1 MQVKTL
7 HGQFNFR
14 LQRYRQGKDN
24 FTYFELTDQLG
35 QGYTTPRLKEYSAYY
50 SNRMSYVDVEQLLQR
65 NQGKKVLSDQGIW
78 GIVTEQAEVVSEQIT
93 QEVNEI
99 LAGHESGT
107 LRVNSEVD
115 IYDSHQEEILIF
127 DDGIQ
132 VKGQRRN
139 RHPRRRESTTKDLS
153 SEECNK
159 TPRVNTDVV
168 MLQKSTGGFEYII
181 APLANQEKTRP
192 RLVDVIKA
200 KVIQEYGERD
210 SPLNMVAIT
219 DGARNIR
226 LRLLSIFVN
235 AIVIILDWYHLSKKI
250 RELMSMIAYNKQ
262 EKSEHLRFLFS
273 HLWRGKTE
281 VTIDYLQHQVRSR
294 NQEKLE
300 ELIKYLQKHQH
311 EIIDYE
317 RRQKVGKTIGSGR
330 MEKGVDQVV
339 GYRQKKKG
347 MSWCSVGSQ
356 ALAILK
362 VVELNGQWRQLWF
375 PNAAV

>member
-153 SEECNK
+153 SEEYNK

-210 SPLNMVAIT
+210 SPLN
-219 DGARNIR
+219 
-226 LRLLSIFVN
+226 
-235 AIVIILDWYHLSKKI
+235 
-250 RELMSMIAYNKQ
+250 
-262 EKSEHLRFLFS
+262 
-273 HLWRGKTE
+273 
-281 VTIDYLQHQVRSR
+281 
-294 NQEKLE
+294 
-300 ELIKYLQKHQH
+300 
-311 EIIDYE
+311 
-317 RRQKVGKTIGSGR
+317 IGSGR

-356 ALAILK
+356 ALSILK